1 MSRNTHAVLSRRLVM
16 CRTALFVSFEQG
28 LKADGL
34 VCCVIALKAESR
46 AHGRDRNKKKTTTL
60 KPKTHRQRTLNSN
73 SFFE

>member
-1 MSRNTHAVLSRRLVM
+1 M

-34 VCCVIALKAESR
+34 VCCVIALKEESR

-60 KPKTHRQRTLNSN
+60 KPKTHR
-73 SFFE
+73 